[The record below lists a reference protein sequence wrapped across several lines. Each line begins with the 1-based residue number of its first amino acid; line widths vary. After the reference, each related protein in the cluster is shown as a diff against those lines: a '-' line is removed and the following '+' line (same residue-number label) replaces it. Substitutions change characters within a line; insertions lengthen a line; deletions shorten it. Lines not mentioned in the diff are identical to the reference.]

1 MAAKLRILFYGT
13 PDFAMASLK
22 ALYDEGFNIIG
33 VVTAPDKPAGRGK
46 KLKQSAVKQ
55 FAERK
60 QLPVFQPENLKS
72 DSFLSQLKQLK
83 PDLQVVVAFRMLPE
97 KVWQLP
103 PKGTINLHASLL
115 PAYRGAAPINHAIIN
130 GETKTGLTTFFI
142 NETID
147 TGQIIF
153 QEATPIHEE
162 DNAGMLHDRMMIQ
175 GGELLI
181 KTLRAIE
188 KNQITQT
195 TQKDLYNGIR
205 EYKKAPKIYRSNCEI
220 KWCKKTMIQTRNFIR
235 GLSPYPGAH
244 TYLTSPEGEK
254 ILMKIFEVA
263 AIKEKHHYPC
273 GQLLTDGE
281 KYLDITADEGYIQ
294 IMELQL
300 SGKQKMTVTDFLR
313 GFAIDQHWTI
323 G

>member
-1 MAAKLRILFYGT
+1 MAAKDRIIFYGT
-13 PDFAMASLK
+13 PDFAVASLK
-22 ALYDEGFNIIG
+22 ALYDEGFNIVAVI
-33 VVTAPDKPAGRGK
+33 TAPDKPAGRGK
-46 KLKQSAVKQ
+46 NLKQSAVKQ
-55 FAERK
+55 YALRK
-60 QLPVFQPENLKS
+60 QLPVLQPKNLKD
-72 DSFLSQLKQLK
+72 DSFHNQLKQLK
-83 PDLQVVVAFRMLPE
+83 PDLQVVVAFRMLP
-97 KVWQLP
+97 KTVWQLP
-103 PKGTINLHASLL
+103 AKGSINLHASLL

-153 QEATPIHEE
+153 QESTPIHEE

-188 KNQITQT
+188 NNQMTLTAQN
-195 TQKDLYNGIR
+195 DLYNGFY
-205 EYKKAPKIYRSNCEI
+205 EYKKAPKIYRSDCEI
-220 KWCKKTMIQTRNFIR
+220 KWCNKKMNQIRNFIR
-235 GLSPYPGAH
+235 GLSPHPGAH
-244 TYLTSPEGEK
+244 TYLTSPEGDK
-254 ILMKIFEVA
+254 MLMKIYEVA

-273 GQLLTDGE
+273 GQLITDGK
-281 KYLDITADEGYIQ
+281 KYLDITTGEGYIQ

-300 SGKQKMTVTDFLR
+300 SGKQKMTVTEFLR
-313 GFAIDQHWTI
+313 GFSIDQHWTI